1 MWSDTGFLGLANPP
15 LVWLVL
21 NLGSP
26 VAWQGSCFPSGCPK
40 PKPYMAQV
48 DVSGDTRQWQSRA
61 APGSRLRLLLTAPQ
75 KPRNHLWLMGIQS
88 RSELSVSAGQHPAAV
103 DPGASRVPW
112 VRHCA
117 AGLVAR
123 WPQDQGSPPS
133 RPWVRTSTRGSSPGA
148 DPGISVRIL
157 CTSKTSKVADGLLRW
172 LSVGWMFHITP
183 QVLKKL
189 SSGDSGYPACW
200 QSHFQYAFYWVQIA
214 QTWIRSVSTSFSTY
228 TFILVCELISFRKKG
243 AQLNKHTF
251 QGRPNYK
258 CGCTV

>member
-1 MWSDTGFLGLANPP
+1 MWSDTDFLGLANPP

-26 VAWQGSCFPSGCPK
+26 VTWQGSCFSSGCPK

-48 DVSGDTRQWQSRA
+48 DVSGDTRQWWSPA
-61 APGSRLRLLLTAPQ
+61 APGSRLQLLLTAPQ
-75 KPRNHLWLMGIQS
+75 KPRNRLWLTGIQS
-88 RSELSVSAGQHPAAV
+88 QSELPVSAGQHPAAA
-103 DPGASRVPW
+103 DPW
-112 VRHCA
+112 VRPCA
-117 AGLVAR
+117 VGLVAR

-133 RPWVRTSTRGSSPGA
+133 RPCVWTSTRGSTPGA
-148 DPGISVRIL
+148 DPGISVRNL

-172 LSVGWMFHITP
+172 LSVGWTFHIIP

-189 SSGDSGYPACW
+189 SSGDSGNPACW
-200 QSHFQYAFYWVQIA
+200 QSHFQYTFYWVQIA

-228 TFILVCELISFRKKG
+228 TFLLVCELISLGKKG

-251 QGRPNYK
+251 QGWPNYK
-258 CGCTV
+258 WVCTV